1 MDILLPGPSFDSAQD
16 LSEAEGLKF
25 LIYIDKRHILIDG
38 SPVAPIVIGNQNCPE
53 QLNIWWLWV
62 FSQVYQGGIV

>member
-25 LIYIDKRHILIDG
+25 LIYIDKRRILIDG
-38 SPVAPIVIGNQNCPE
+38 PPVAPDSYRE
-53 QLNIWWLWV
+53 SKL
-62 FSQVYQGGIV
+62 S